1 MDVEEFAAKRDERL
15 ATFDKEL
22 GPLVERYLP
31 SRDWANLVEA
41 ASVLWA
47 ETFEETSPGATYVA
61 ILKRFQNELLE
72 ALKRT
77 STTRDAGQA
86 ARVTMWLGTY
96 AINDATYYGARSNG
110 FAQKR
115 WVTAGD
121 ADVRDTHRAAA
132 GQTVGIADSFTVGGQ
147 KMRYPGEPVGDPSLF
162 INCRCLVQHVGTGR
176 TFSMTAFATDAEP
189 IEVPDEEAE
198 TFEER
203 TGVVIVALP
212 AADDPV
218 VAASSEDLA
227 HMTLVWLGDAA
238 DLPGH
243 NVDVEALKAN
253 LAAWAGKI
261 EGPLVEGVSG
271 SATLGKDGASVV
283 LVDATSLAE
292 IRNGMVTEF
301 AEIPPGRL
309 PEEAE
314 DEQMPIARVHSET
327 EQFPTWLPHVTLG
340 YPETP
345 ALAEYAGTEIT
356 FDRLALWVGD
366 DRTEY
371 PMGKNLTAAAAPAID
386 PATIQQD
393 LEEEVDVMLGADSH
407 EGSMDLEEM
416 GTEPIPFHGVA
427 VPTGVLSGDNR
438 MFAAGESLVWRDL
451 PLPLT
456 YQDVSTDGHGNAVT
470 VGRIDWFKWEGN
482 LLQYGGVFASG
493 GLEPLADKV
502 VGGIAEGWIKGV
514 SVDIDMIK
522 MEAPDMEALGA
533 LDEQA
538 AIDLMMNPPAAVVET
553 ARVASIAV
561 VQIPAFQEAYIALG
575 PCDCPDEVA
584 PDRDD
589 VAPEEPAM
597 TDEEFAVIAAD
608 LFADL
613 EQDPEL
619 RALMPDRDEAIANL
633 VAGAQFAP
641 GTKDGPGWITEP
653 KATSRIR
660 RYWVSGKGAAKIRW
674 GAPGDF
680 NRCRS
685 QLAKYI
691 ANPEWLAGTCANMHK
706 EALGVWPGRENGS
719 RALVASG
726 AAPAPSFNLVA
737 AAAPPHPAG
746 TPDGAW
752 FENPQLTEPTPFTVE
767 PDGRVYGHV
776 ATWGVCHIGVQGVCQ
791 TAPTSPSGY
800 AYFRTGLV
808 ETTYGDVRVG
818 QITMGTGHANLFA
831 KAGPA
836 LEHYDNTGTAVADV
850 AAGEDAHGIW
860 VAGSLRE
867 GVTDKQRRDLR
878 AAALSGDWRAMPR
891 GGQELVAALAV
902 NTPGFPIPRMGL
914 AASGM
919 VQESLVATGI
929 VEHEEFATKKPV
941 DYSMEFVSAVA
952 DVVEHRAAMRARKTA
967 ALAAVRPVRIQNAK
981 KKGTA

>member
-15 ATFDKEL
+15 ASFDKEL

-47 ETFEETSPGATYVA
+47 ETFEETSPGGTYDA

-77 STTRDAGQA
+77 STTSDAGQA

-189 IEVPDEEAE
+189 IEVADEPDDE

-218 VAASSEDLA
+218 VAASSEDIA

-238 DLPGH
+238 QLPNTGIT
-243 NVDVEALKAN
+243 VDDLKAN
-253 LAAWAGKI
+253 LTSWASTI
-261 EGPLVEGVSG
+261 DGPLTEGVSG
-271 SATLGKDGASVV
+271 SATLGADGASVV
-283 LVDATSLAE
+283 LVDAHSIAQ
-292 IRNGMVTEF
+292 IRNGMVDE
-301 AEIPPGRL
+301 L
-309 PEEAE
+309 PEDVGVPPKGMGA
-314 DEQMPIARVHSET
+314 IAQVHSQT

-371 PMGKNLTAAAAPAID
+371 PMGQNLTAAAIVTEPPVEAEPVSD
-386 PATIQQD
+386 DGQ
-393 LEEEVDVMLGADSH
+393 EEFDIMLGPGATD
-407 EGSMDLEEM
+407 DLEEM
-416 GTEPIPFHGVA
+416 GTDPIPFHGVA

-438 MFAAGESLVWRDL
+438 MFAAGESLTWRNL

-456 YQDVSTDGHGNAVT
+456 YQDVSADGHGNTVT
-470 VGRIDWFKWEGN
+470 VGRIDWFKWDGN

-514 SVDIDMIK
+514 SVDIDMIA
-522 MEAPDMEALGA
+522 MQAPDMEAIND

-538 AIDLMMNPPAAVVET
+538 AVDLMMNPPAAVVET
-553 ARVASIAV
+553 ARVASVAV

-584 PDRDD
+584 PDRDE

-597 TDEEFAVIAAD
+597 TDDEFAVIAD
-608 LFADL
+608 ELFSYLA
-613 EQDPEL
+613 EDPEL
-619 RALMPDRDEAIANL
+619 RALLPDREEGVANL

-726 AAPAPSFNLVA
+726 AAPAPAFNLVA

-752 FENPQLTEPTPFTVE
+752 FENPQLTGPTPFTVE

-791 TAPTSPSGY
+791 TAPNSPSGY

-850 AAGEDAHGIW
+850 AAGEDAYGIW

-929 VEHEEFATKKPV
+929 VEHEEFATKKPI

-981 KKGTA
+981 KKGQS

>member
-1 MDVEEFAAKRDERL
+1 MEAEEFAAKRDERL
-15 ATFDKEL
+15 AGFDKEL

-31 SRDWANLVEA
+31 GRDWANLVEA

-47 ETFEETSPGATYVA
+47 ETFEETSPGGTYDA

-77 STTRDAGQA
+77 STTSDAGQA

-189 IEVPDEEAE
+189 IEVVDEPEAE

-212 AADDPV
+212 ADTDPI
-218 VAASSEDLA
+218 VAASSEDVA
-227 HMTLVWLGDAA
+227 HMTLIWLGDAS

-243 NVDVEALKAN
+243 NVDVEALKSN
-253 LAAWAGKI
+253 LAAWAERI
-261 EGPLVEGVSG
+261 DGPLVEGVSG
-271 SATLGKDGASVV
+271 SATLGADGASVV
-283 LVDATSLAE
+283 LVDAASLAE

-301 AEIPPGRL
+301 AEYPPGRL
-309 PEEAE
+309 PEEGE

-356 FDRLALWVGD
+356 FDRLALWVGN

-371 PMGKNLTAAAAPAID
+371 PMGQNLTAAAPPVVDEAAPVDGDI
-386 PATIQQD
+386 
-393 LEEEVDVMLGADSH
+393 EEEVNVMLGPGAGD
-407 EGSMDLEEM
+407 DLEEM
-416 GTEPIPFHGVA
+416 GTDPIPFHGVA

-438 MFAAGESLVWRDL
+438 MFAAGESLTWRNL
-451 PLPLT
+451 PLPIT

-470 VGRIDWFKWEGN
+470 VGRIDWFEWDGN
-482 LLQYGGVFASG
+482 LLRYGGVFASG

-514 SVDIDMIK
+514 SVDIDMIE
-522 MEAPDMEALGA
+522 MQAPAMDEAATEQDLVDMLT
-533 LDEQA
+533 
-538 AIDLMMNPPAAVVET
+538 NPPAAVVDA
-553 ARVASIAV
+553 ARVASIAI

-584 PDRDD
+584 PDRDE
-589 VAPEEPAM
+589 VAEPEPAM
-597 TDEEFAVIAAD
+597 TDDEFAVIAAD

-706 EALGVWPGRENGS
+706 EALGVWPGRENG
-719 RALVASG
+719 RHALVAS
-726 AAPAPSFNLVA
+726 AAMAPAFNLVA
-737 AAAPPHPAG
+737 SAAPDDV
-746 TPDGAW
+746 PDGSW
-752 FENPQLTEPTPFTVE
+752 FENPRLDGPTPFTVLD
-767 PDGRVYGHV
+767 DGRVFGHV

-791 TAPTSPSGY
+791 TAPTSKSGY

-808 ETTYGDVRVG
+808 QTTTGDVAVG

-831 KAGPA
+831 QAGPA
-836 LEHYDNTGTAVADV
+836 MEHYDNTGSAVCDV
-850 AAGEDAHGIW
+850 AAGEDAHGVW
-860 VAGSLRE
+860 VAGAMRP
-867 GVTDKQRRDLR
+867 GVTEKQRRELR

-919 VQESLVATGI
+919 TQTSLVATGI
-929 VEHEEFATKKPV
+929 VEHEEFASKKPV
-941 DYSMEFVSAVA
+941 DVSMDLVNSVANVVEARQLRRA
-952 DVVEHRAAMRARKTA
+952 DVAARKA
-967 ALAAVRPVRIQNAK
+967 AATSSIRSIRIQRAK
-981 KKGTA
+981 GVK